1 MQAMVSSRRP
11 PEDIAPAGRI
21 AGLTVGA
28 CLLVSG
34 VAFLVASWDE
44 LTCTPPGATCDDV
57 AGTGGAVSLA
67 ALAAMIAGGAIAVLT
82 ARRPV
87 LTSGSTAWTWGLG
100 TIFAIGVGLVA
111 LRLPGYSCPD
121 GVHLSPIFNTCVD
134 GARRFDATSWVWP
147 KRALFVAGVV
157 AGATVVRSPR
167 RVWLTAPIA
176 ALAWFAGTGWLL
188 YDTMIT
194 GLPR

>member
-1 MQAMVSSRRP
+1 MQAMASTHRT
-11 PEDIAPAGRI
+11 PEEVAPAGRV

-34 VAFLVASWDE
+34 AAFLVASWDE

-57 AGTGGAVSLA
+57 AGIGGAVSLV
-67 ALAAMIAGGAIAVLT
+67 ALAVLLAGVAIVVMT

-87 LTSGSTAWTWGLG
+87 LASGSSAWTWGLG

-111 LRLPGYSCPD
+111 MRLPGHSCPD

-134 GARRFDATSWVWP
+134 GARRFDSTSWVWP

-157 AGATVVRSPR
+157 AGVTVMRSPR
-167 RVWLTAPIA
+167 RVWLTATIA
-176 ALAWFAGTGWLL
+176 AVAWFAGTGWML
-188 YDTMIT
+188 YDTMLT

>member
-1 MQAMVSSRRP
+1 MTTTRTKRP
-11 PEDIAPAGRI
+11 PEEVGPAGRI

-34 VAFLVASWDE
+34 AAFLIASWDE
-44 LTCTPPGATCDDV
+44 LTCTPPGPTCDDV
-57 AGTGGAVSLA
+57 AGTGGAVSLV
-67 ALAAMIAGGAIAVLT
+67 ALAALLAGAAVIVMT

-87 LTSGSTAWTWGLG
+87 IESGSSAWTWGLAAL
-100 TIFAIGVGLVA
+100 FAVGVGLVA
-111 LRLPGYSCPD
+111 LRLPGHTCPS
-121 GVHLSPIFNTCVD
+121 GVHLTPIFNTCVD

-147 KRALFVAGVV
+147 KRALFVAGLVV
-157 AGATVVRSPR
+157 GVTVMRSPK

-176 ALAWFAGTGWLL
+176 ATTWLVGAGWLL

>member
-1 MQAMVSSRRP
+1 MVSSRRP
-11 PEDIAPAGRI
+11 PDDVAPAGRV

-34 VAFLVASWDE
+34 LAFLVASWDE

-67 ALAAMIAGGAIAVLT
+67 ALAAMVAGGAIVVLT
-82 ARRPV
+82 ARRHV
-87 LTSGSTAWTWGLG
+87 VASGSTAWTWGLG

-111 LRLPGYSCPD
+111 LRLPGHSCPD
-121 GVHLSPIFNTCVD
+121 GVHLTPIFNTCVD

-147 KRALFVAGVV
+147 KRALFALGLV
-157 AGATVVRSPR
+157 AGATVMRSPL

-176 ALAWFAGTGWLL
+176 AVSWFAGTGWLL

>member
-1 MQAMVSSRRP
+1 MVSSRRP
-11 PEDIAPAGRI
+11 PEDIGPAGHV

-28 CLLVSG
+28 CLLVTGLS
-34 VAFLVASWDE
+34 FLVASWDE

-67 ALAAMIAGGAIAVLT
+67 ALAAMIAGGAIIVLT
-82 ARRPV
+82 ARRPLV
-87 LTSGSTAWTWGLG
+87 ASGSTAWTWGLG

-157 AGATVVRSPR
+157 AGVTVMRSPR

-176 ALAWFAGTGWLL
+176 AAAWFAGTGWLL
-188 YDTMIT
+188 YDTMVT

>member
-1 MQAMVSSRRP
+1 MQPMVSTRRT
-11 PEDIAPAGRI
+11 PEEVAPAGRV

-34 VAFLVASWDE
+34 AAFLVASWDE

-57 AGTGGAVSLA
+57 AGIGGAVSLV
-67 ALAAMIAGGAIAVLT
+67 ALAVLLAGVAIVVMT

-87 LTSGSTAWTWGLG
+87 LASGSSAWTWGLG

-111 LRLPGYSCPD
+111 MRLPGHSCPD

-157 AGATVVRSPR
+157 AGVTVMRSPR

-176 ALAWFAGTGWLL
+176 AVAWFAGTGWLL

-194 GLPR
+194 GLPQ

>member
-1 MQAMVSSRRP
+1 MVSSRRP
-11 PEDIAPAGRI
+11 PNGVAPVGRV

-34 VAFLVASWDE
+34 LAFLVASWDE
-44 LTCTPPGATCDDV
+44 LTCTPAGATCDDV

-67 ALAAMIAGGAIAVLT
+67 AIAASIAGGAIVVLT
-82 ARRPV
+82 ARRSV
-87 LTSGSTAWTWGLG
+87 LASGSSAWTWGVG

-111 LRLPGYSCPD
+111 MRLPGHSCPD
-121 GVHLSPIFNTCVD
+121 GVHLTPIFNTCVD
-134 GARRFDATSWVWP
+134 GARRFDATSWIWP
-147 KRALFVAGVV
+147 KRALFLLGVV
-157 AGATVVRSPR
+157 AGVTVMRSPR

-176 ALAWFAGTGWLL
+176 ALAWFSGTGWLL
-188 YDTMIT
+188 YDTMIR

>member
-1 MQAMVSSRRP
+1 MVSSRSAP
-11 PEDIAPAGRI
+11 DDVAPAGRV

-34 VAFLVASWDE
+34 LAFLVASWDE

-67 ALAAMIAGGAIAVLT
+67 ALAAMVAGGAIVVLT

-87 LTSGSTAWTWGLG
+87 VASGSSAWTWGLG
-100 TIFAIGVGLVA
+100 TIFAVGVGLVA
-111 LRLPGYSCPD
+111 LRLPGHSCPG
-121 GVHLSPIFNTCVD
+121 GVHLTPIFNTCID
-134 GARRFDATSWVWP
+134 GTRRFDATSWVWP
-147 KRALFVAGVV
+147 KRALFVLGLVV
-157 AGATVVRSPR
+157 GATVMRSPW

-176 ALAWFAGTGWLL
+176 AVAWFVGTGWLL

-194 GLPR
+194 GLPQ

>member
-1 MQAMVSSRRP
+1 MVFTRRP
-11 PEDIAPAGRI
+11 PDDVAPAGRV

-34 VAFLVASWDE
+34 LAFLVASWDE
-44 LTCTPPGATCDDV
+44 LTCTPAGATCDDV
-57 AGTGGAVSLA
+57 AGIGGAVSIA
-67 ALAAMIAGGAIAVLT
+67 AIAAMLAGGAIVVLT
-82 ARRPV
+82 VRRPV
-87 LTSGSTAWTWGLG
+87 LASGSSAWTWGLG
-100 TIFAIGVGLVA
+100 AIFAIGVGLVA
-111 LRLPGYSCPD
+111 MRLPGHSCPD
-121 GVHLSPIFNTCVD
+121 GVHLTPIFNTCVD
-134 GARRFDATSWVWP
+134 GARRFDATSWIWP
-147 KRALFVAGVV
+147 KRALLVLGVV
-157 AGATVVRSPR
+157 AGATVMRSPR

>member
-1 MQAMVSSRRP
+1 MQAMVSTRRT
-11 PEDIAPAGRI
+11 PEEVAPAGRV

-34 VAFLVASWDE
+34 AAFLVASWDE

-57 AGTGGAVSLA
+57 AGIGGAVSLV
-67 ALAAMIAGGAIAVLT
+67 ALAVLLAGVAIVVMT

-87 LTSGSTAWTWGLG
+87 LASGSSAWTWGLG

-111 LRLPGYSCPD
+111 MRLPGHSCPD

-157 AGATVVRSPR
+157 AGVTVMRSPR

-176 ALAWFAGTGWLL
+176 AVAWFAGTGWLL
-188 YDTMIT
+188 YDTMLT